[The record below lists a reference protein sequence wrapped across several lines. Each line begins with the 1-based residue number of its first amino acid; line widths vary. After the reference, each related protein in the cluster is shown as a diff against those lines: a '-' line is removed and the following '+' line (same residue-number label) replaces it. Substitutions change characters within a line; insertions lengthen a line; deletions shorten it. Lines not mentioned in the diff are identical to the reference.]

1 MKLSKIATTLLGAAV
16 VFGTAVL
23 AGEVNKGT
31 LNVEEKLNV
40 QGKPLD
46 PGSYKLEWTG
56 TGPTVQVTV
65 SQGKQTIATFPA
77 QATEQANK
85 NASNAYGSAAQA
97 DGSKELTTIYI
108 GGRHTVLQV
117 GEAAAGNAQAATPS
131 AK

>member
-1 MKLSKIATTLLGAAV
+1 MKLSKIATTLLGAAL

-40 QGKPLD
+40 QGKSLD

-65 SQGKQTIATFPA
+65 SQGRQTVATFPA
-77 QATEQANK
+77 QVTEQAKK
-85 NASNAYGSAAQA
+85 NEANAYGSAPQA
-97 DGSKELTTIYI
+97 DGSKELTAIYI
-108 GGRHTVLQV
+108 GGKHTVLQV
-117 GEAAAGNAQAATPS
+117 GEAGAGNAQSATPS